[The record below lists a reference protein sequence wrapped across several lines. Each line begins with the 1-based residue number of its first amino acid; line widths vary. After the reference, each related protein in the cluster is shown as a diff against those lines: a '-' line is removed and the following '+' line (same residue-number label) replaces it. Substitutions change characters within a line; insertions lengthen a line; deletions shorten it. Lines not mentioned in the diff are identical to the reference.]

1 MQQGELSKVALFGV
15 ADYSWNN
22 ATFDDYENWE
32 AAILAVV
39 GTSYAKAFKKLA
51 PYLRYYDDDAIGYRI
66 DNYQASVKRG
76 NPNPNSLINE
86 LREVHDACQVI
97 KEMAHSVN
105 ESDRLFYNDVRPWLL
120 KLEAMTAETIARLE
134 GNDVPAVDYNSNP
147 DYQFEILGGMGE
159 HISLKVL
166 TAEPSSKRLMPFIEW
181 LRNSSSIN
189 TQ

>member
-1 MQQGELSKVALFGV
+1 M
-15 ADYSWNN
+15 
-22 ATFDDYENWE
+22 
-32 AAILAVV
+32 
-39 GTSYAKAFKKLA
+39 
-51 PYLRYYDDDAIGYRI
+51 
-66 DNYQASVKRG
+66 KRG
-76 NPNPNSLINE
+76 NPNPYSLINE

-166 TAEPSSKRLMPFIEW
+166 TAEPSSKRLMPCIEW